1 MSGNSDAAPP
11 ATIVVDFGTGVIRA
25 AVLADGTS
33 WLVPEP
39 VTGLPHWPAAAH
51 WDGRQLRLGTLAERA
66 RSVDPDGYWSE
77 LARVLT
83 VDAAVSAG
91 GRTLRPAELVTELL
105 RAVVAE
111 AERRHGSRVERA
123 LVTVPAGHPPGSTHR
138 RRLIGA
144 VEAAGPSI
152 VELLPEPVAA
162 ASLADPATGGPLLV
176 CDFGA
181 GGFDCTLVAAGTS
194 ASPEIVA
201 TASRE
206 GAARDLDA
214 LLERRIYDDGRAWL
228 APLVAEAAQQPAST
242 ATVRLGIALT
252 DFARR
257 LKHRLSEVP
266 EVQDSMLPST
276 PAYRLTRGELAEIG
290 APVLRRLAGCGHY
303 LLRDAGVEPGTLA
316 AVLLVGGG
324 ARMPAVGSCLAE
336 ALGRAPEVPPN
347 PELAVVQGAV
357 RWLARRGH
365 PVVAPERLP
374 AGTTPLAFAIPG
386 GSARL
391 VRWLVTPGQRY
402 GRGAPL
408 ARIRLPAGGLWD
420 LTAAVPGTVERVL
433 VDPDAEVSAHQWLA
447 LATP

>member
-1 MSGNSDAAPP
+1 MSGNSDVAPP
-11 ATIVVDFGTGVIRA
+11 ATIVVDFGTGAVRA
-25 AVLADGTS
+25 AVLADGVS

-77 LARVLT
+77 LERVLT

-91 GRTLRPAELVTELL
+91 GRAFRPAELVTEVL

-111 AERRHGSRVERA
+111 AERRYGSRIERA

-138 RRLIGA
+138 RRLIEA
-144 VEAAGPSI
+144 TEAAGPAT
-152 VELLPEPVAA
+152 VELLPEPAA
-162 ASLADPATGGPLLV
+162 AACLADPAARGPLLV

-181 GGFDCTLVAAGTS
+181 GGFDCTLLTAGTS
-194 ASPEIVA
+194 ASPEIVL
-201 TASRE
+201 TESRE
-206 GAARDLDA
+206 SAARDLEA
-214 LLERRIYDDGRAWL
+214 LLERRIYDDGHAWL
-228 APLVAEAAQQPAST
+228 GPLVAEAAQQPGST

-257 LKHRLSEVP
+257 LKHQLSEVP
-266 EVQDSMLPST
+266 AVQDAMLPST
-276 PAYRLTRGELAEIG
+276 PAYCLTRDELASIA
-290 APVLRRLAGCGHY
+290 APVLRRLADCGQY
-303 LLRDAGVEPGTLA
+303 LLRDAGVEPGDLA

-324 ARMPAVGSCLAE
+324 ARMPAVGRCLAE
-336 ALGRAPEVPPN
+336 ALGRAAEVPPN

-357 RWLARRGH
+357 RWLVRRGRAT
-365 PVVAPERLP
+365 VAPEYLP
-374 AGTTPLAFAIPG
+374 RGTAPLAFAIPG

-408 ARIRLPAGGLWD
+408 ARVRLPGGGLWD